1 MADARLDPPLSAT
14 GYAVRAPL
22 ARWLAAEARRAADDF
37 GEPYR
42 LLDVGCGEMP
52 YRPIFALHASEIV
65 GLDAVENPRA
75 ALRGPIEAIPAPDGS
90 FDVVLCAQVLEH
102 VDDPAQGISELHRVL
117 RPGGR
122 VLLSTHGTMVYHPNP
137 VDLWR
142 WTGAGLERLFSANGA
157 WASVTVTPGAGTAS
171 TLAMLNALYLD
182 HVLRRGLLRPLR
194 RRVVAA
200 VNRVGRAVDSRVS
213 ALRDERPGTLTANYH
228 VVAEK
233 TA

>member
-1 MADARLDPPLSAT
+1 MTDERLDPPLSAT

-22 ARWLAAEARRAADDF
+22 ASWLASEAKRAAEDL
-37 GEPYR
+37 GPYR

-65 GLDAVENPRA
+65 GLDTVANPRA
-75 ALRGPIEAIPAPDGS
+75 TLTGPIEAIPAPDAS
-90 FDVVLCAQVLEH
+90 FDLVLCAQVLEH
-102 VDDPAQGISELHRVL
+102 VDDPARGIAELHRVL

-142 WTGAGLERLFSANGA
+142 WTGAGLERLFAANGD
-157 WASVTVTPGAGTAS
+157 WESITVRAGAGTAS
-171 TLAMLNALYLD
+171 SLAMLNALYLD
-182 HVLRRGLLRPLR
+182 HVLRRGPLRPLR
-194 RRVVAA
+194 RKVVAL
-200 VNRVGRAVDSRVS
+200 VNRVGRVIDGRVS

-228 VVAEK
+228 VVAERA
-233 TA
+233 T